1 MSKGIPKVLTVA
13 GSDSGGGAGIE
24 ADLKTFA
31 ALGVHGLVALTAVTA
46 QNTVGVLGV
55 CEIPPRMVRLQI
67 DAVVKDIGVDTA
79 KTGMLSSS
87 AIVKEVASA
96 ARRHKLR
103 LVVDPV
109 MVSKSGAS
117 LLRSNAIESL
127 ISCLLPLAEVVTPNL
142 DEAEA
147 LTSSKVRSVEA
158 CRRAGLRILDMG
170 PKAVVI
176 KGGHLKGDAI
186 DVLCQRGRSPIE
198 FRGPRIDS
206 ATTHGTGCTFSS
218 AIAAFLAMGVPLEEA
233 VARAKDFVGNAV
245 RYGLA
250 VGKGAGPVDPT
261 SNLRIDAEKYRV
273 TQLMQDA
280 ISIMESSNTISVLT
294 PECQINIVMALP
306 KPYALSTESVCG
318 VPGRFHNV
326 GGKLRA
332 ASFPAF
338 GASRHVARAV
348 LVAMDFDPEV
358 RAAMNMCCSKE
369 ILSVCRRLGLSIG
382 SYDRAKEPSKIKAE
396 EGATIPWGIH
406 EAAKRKGVVPDL
418 IYHAGD
424 WGKEPMITLFGRD
437 PVEVAMKALKISHA
451 MANAR

>member
-1 MSKGIPKVLTVA
+1 MI
-13 GSDSGGGAGIE
+13 
-24 ADLKTFA
+24 
-31 ALGVHGLVALTAVTA
+31 
-46 QNTVGVLGV
+46 
-55 CEIPPRMVRLQI
+55 RLQI
-67 DAVVKDIGVDTA
+67 DTVVKDIGVDA
-79 KTGMLSSS
+79 VKTGMLSSS

-96 ARRHKLR
+96 ARRQRLR

-117 LLRSNAIESL
+117 LLRSDAIGVL

-147 LTSSKVRSVEA
+147 LTGSKVRSVEA
-158 CRRAGLRILDMG
+158 CKSAGLRILDMG

-198 FRGPRIDS
+198 FRGPRIAS
-206 ATTHGTGCTFSS
+206 PTTHGTGCTFSS
-218 AIAAFLAMGVPLEEA
+218 AIAAFLAMGMPLEEA
-233 VARAKDFVGNAV
+233 VARAKDFVGNAI

-250 VGKGAGPVDPT
+250 IGKGAGPVDPT

-273 TQLMQDA
+273 IQLLQDA
-280 ISIMESSNTISVLT
+280 ISIMESSKTLSALT

-306 KPYALSTESVCG
+306 KPYALNTELVCG

-326 GGKLRA
+326 GGRLRA
-332 ASFPAF
+332 ASCPTF
-338 GASRHVARAV
+338 GASKHVARAV
-348 LVAMDFDPEV
+348 LAAMDFDPDV
-358 RAAMNMCCSKE
+358 RAAMNMRCSKE
-369 ILSVCRRLGLSIG
+369 ILSVCRRLGFSIG
-382 SYDRAKEPSKIKAE
+382 SYDRAKEPAEIKAE

-406 EAAKRKGVVPDL
+406 EATKRMGVVPDL

-437 PVEVAMKALKISHA
+437 PVEVVMKALKISHA
-451 MANAR
+451 IANAR

>member
-1 MSKGIPKVLTVA
+1 LSNGIRKVLTVA

-67 DAVVKDIGVDTA
+67 DAVVRDIGVDVA

-117 LLRSNAIESL
+117 LLRSDAIESL

-147 LTSSKVRSVEA
+147 LTGFKVRSLEA
-158 CRRAGLRILDMG
+158 CRRAGLGILDMG
-170 PKAVVI
+170 SKAVVI
-176 KGGHLKGDAI
+176 KGGHFKGDAI
-186 DVLCQRGRSPIE
+186 DVLCQKGRSPIE

-218 AIAAFLAMGVPLEEA
+218 SLAAFLAMGVPLEEA
-233 VARAKDFVGNAV
+233 VARAKNFVGNAV

-250 VGKGAGPVDPT
+250 IGKGVGPVDPT
-261 SNLRIDAEKYRV
+261 SNLRIEAEKYRV
-273 TQLMQDA
+273 LELMQDA
-280 ISIMESSNTISVLT
+280 ISIMESSKTISTLT
-294 PECQINIVMALP
+294 PECQTNIVMALP
-306 KPYALSTESVCG
+306 KPYALNAESVCG
-318 VPGRFHNV
+318 VPGRFHNI

-332 ASFPAF
+332 ASCPTF

-348 LVAMDFDPEV
+348 LAAMDFDPDV
-358 RAAMNMCCSKE
+358 RAAMNMRCSKE
-369 ILSVCRRLGLSIG
+369 ILSVCSRLGLSIG
-382 SYDRAKEPSKIKAE
+382 SYDRSKEPAKIKGE

-406 EAAKRKGVVPDL
+406 EAAERLGAVPDL

-451 MANAR
+451 MADAH